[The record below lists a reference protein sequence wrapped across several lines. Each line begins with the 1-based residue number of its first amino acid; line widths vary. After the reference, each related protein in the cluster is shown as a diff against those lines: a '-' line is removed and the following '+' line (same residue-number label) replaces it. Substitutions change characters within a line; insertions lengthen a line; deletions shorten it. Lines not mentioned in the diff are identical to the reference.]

1 MKKSLLFFFSL
12 FIISVTCVA
21 YALPGCSS
29 QAEEEK
35 INYGYDFSSPEQKLI
50 LPDTLREISG
60 LTILDSSTFACVQD
74 ENGILFLYDSKNNRV
89 KQEIRFAADGD
100 YEGICRVGAALYVLR
115 SDGELFHISN
125 YASAAPE
132 VETFT
137 TGIPADN
144 NEGLCY
150 DSLNNR
156 LLVACKG
163 KIGKGKEFKDR
174 RVIYAFD
181 LATKKLGDEPVFD
194 FDVNEV
200 IAFAEQH
207 KIDLPVKEKKNGEVA
222 VLKFRPSA
230 IAIHPLTNELY
241 LLSAVDHALFVF
253 NTSGVIQHM
262 EMLDE
267 TMFNKAEGI
276 SFYPNGDL
284 LITNEAQD
292 KKPTLLKFT
301 YMP

>member
-163 KIGKGKEFKDR
+163 KIG
-174 RVIYAFD
+174 
-181 LATKKLGDEPVFD
+181 
-194 FDVNEV
+194 
-200 IAFAEQH
+200 
-207 KIDLPVKEKKNGEVA
+207 
-222 VLKFRPSA
+222 
-230 IAIHPLTNELY
+230 
-241 LLSAVDHALFVF
+241 
-253 NTSGVIQHM
+253 
-262 EMLDE
+262 
-267 TMFNKAEGI
+267 
-276 SFYPNGDL
+276 
-284 LITNEAQD
+284 
-292 KKPTLLKFT
+292 
-301 YMP
+301 